1 MVSMT
6 KAIGGIVVIVI
17 VIAAVA
23 LLYGKTGS
31 STGSPYGSTG
41 VATST
46 VPVANATASTTIAAT
61 TNSTAIVPANTT
73 NSTLSN
79 TTTHAASSISFNVA
93 LSNPQGQ
100 FVITPNVITVSAGE
114 NVTLN
119 VTNDGT
125 MTHNL
130 MIPGLNVGTPAAMS
144 PGQNAVVKFT
154 APMTAGNFTYYC
166 SVDSHRELGMVG
178 TLVVTGS

>member
-1 MVSMT
+1 MVSM
-6 KAIGGIVVIVI
+6 KAIGGVVII
-17 VIAAVA
+17 VIIVAAIG
-23 LLYGKTGS
+23 LFYGKSGSGSGSLYGS
-31 STGSPYGSTG
+31 GSTS

-46 VPVANATASTTIAAT
+46 VPAT
-61 TNSTAIVPANTT
+61 TSLTNPTTTVPANSTNTNMSNETT
-73 NSTLSN
+73 P
-79 TTTHAASSISFNVA
+79 AAGSASFNVE

-100 FVITPNVITVSAGE
+100 FVITPKVIMVSPGE

-130 MIPGLNVGTPAAMS
+130 MIPGLNVASPAAMS
-144 PGQNAVVKFT
+144 PGQNAVLKFT
-154 APMTAGNFTYYC
+154 VPMSATGNYTYYC

-178 TLVVTGS
+178 TLVVKAG